1 MKISGI
7 IAEYNPFHNGHI
19 YHMEKTREN
28 GADAIVT
35 VMSGNFVQRGEP
47 ALIQKWSRARAA
59 LIGGSD
65 LVLELPLPYA
75 VASAET
81 FARGGVDILNR
92 LGCVDEISFGSEVGD
107 IKKLSAV
114 ARALQSEETEKA
126 LKENLDTGVSYPTA
140 LDRAIAEVL
149 GEEYAAIIREPNNVL
164 AIEYLKAL
172 AYTESNISPFTVSR
186 MGAGHD
192 SSLFLENTASSS
204 YIREKVKEN
213 NFSEISAVMPP
224 ISESILKGEIER
236 GDALIDKTKFE
247 TAVLSKLR
255 FMNTD
260 YFLRMPDVSEGLENR
275 IMSSIY
281 ISRDLNQLYDYIKTK
296 RYTMARVRR
305 IVLSAFLG
313 ITKKDTPASVPYVRV
328 LGFTERG
335 REILRTA
342 RNTATI
348 PIVMKASDID
358 DIDNP
363 MARKLFELESR
374 STDQYVMMTNNIQ
387 PCGTDKTA
395 NIIRL

>member
-47 ALIQKWSRARAA
+47 AIIDKRSRARAA

-75 VASAET
+75 VSSAET

-92 LGCVDEISFGSEVGD
+92 LGCVDEISFGSESGD
-107 IKKLSAV
+107 LKKLSAV
-114 ARALQSEETEKA
+114 ARALQSEDTELA
-126 LKENLDTGVSYPTA
+126 LKANLDTGVSYPTA

-149 GEEYAAIIREPNNVL
+149 GEEYAMILREPNNVL

-172 AYTESNISPFTVSR
+172 SVSESRMSAFTVAR

-192 SSLFLENTASSS
+192 SSLFLEDSASSS
-204 YIREKVKEN
+204 YIRGKIMAGDM
-213 NFSEISAVMPP
+213 SDISAVMPP

-236 GDALIDKTKFE
+236 GNALVDKSKFE

-255 FMNTD
+255 FMSKE
-260 YFLRMPDVSEGLENR
+260 YFRRLPDVSEGLENR
-275 IMSSIY
+275 IISSVF

-296 RYTMARVRR
+296 RYTMSRVRR

-313 ITKKDTPASVPYVRV
+313 ITAKDTPSKVPYVRV

-335 REILRTA
+335 REVLRAA
-342 RNTATI
+342 RGATI
-348 PIVMKASDID
+348 PIVMKTADID
-358 DIDNP
+358 DIDNSL
-363 MARKLFELESR
+363 AKKIFELESR
-374 STDQYVMMTNNIQ
+374 STDQYVMMTENVQ

>member
-81 FARGGVDILNR
+81 FARGGIDILNR

-107 IKKLSAV
+107 IKMLSAV

-172 AYTESNISPFTVSR
+172 NHTESKITPFTVNR

-204 YIREKVKEN
+204 YIREKVREN
-213 NFSEISAVMPP
+213 NFGEISAVMPP

-247 TAVLSKLR
+247 VAVLSKLR

>member
-75 VASAET
+75 VSSAET
-81 FARGGVDILNR
+81 FARGGIDILNR
-92 LGCVDEISFGSEVGD
+92 LGCVNEISFGSEAGD

-126 LKENLDTGVSYPTA
+126 LRGNLDTGVSYPTA

-172 AYTESNISPFTVSR
+172 SHTESNISPFTVNR

-204 YIREKVKEN
+204 YIREKVREN
-213 NFSEISAVMPP
+213 NFSDISAVMPP

-255 FMNTD
+255 FMTTD
-260 YFLRMPDVSEGLENR
+260 RFLKTPDVSEGLENR

-313 ITKKDTPASVPYVRV
+313 ITRKDTPASVPYVRV

-335 REILRTA
+335 REILRIA

-374 STDQYVMMTNNIQ
+374 STDQYVMMTKNIQ